1 MKITEVELKH
11 TSDVT
16 EPVKKK
22 ESEHKELSWRDW
34 LLFPRW
40 DIAHIVLD
48 EKENK
53 EKILGK
59 IKDNLICEGTWSGKH
74 HITYWKHYNTADE
87 YAEDYKE

>member
-22 ESEHKELSWRDW
+22 EPTHKELTWRDW
-34 LLFPRW
+34 LAFPRW
-40 DIAHIVLD
+40 DIYHIELD

-59 IKDNLICEGTWSGKH
+59 IKDSLICEGTWSGKH
-74 HITYWKHYNTADE
+74 HITYWKHYNTPDE
-87 YAEDYKE
+87 YAEDHKE

>member
-22 ESEHKELSWRDW
+22 EPTHKELTWRDW
-34 LLFPRW
+34 LAFPRW
-40 DIAHIVLD
+40 DIYHIELD

-59 IKDNLICEGTWSGKH
+59 IKDE
-74 HITYWKHYNTADE
+74 
-87 YAEDYKE
+87 